1 MPSSYDESLALVAEA
16 ALKALSAK
24 HAARERGLQVS
35 REVIRLSANTIRAV
49 HRQDFDEARNLLGQA
64 ESKLYE
70 TGDILREWPEIYHAG
85 FLSDARKEYS
95 EARITFALISGTGI
109 PQPGELGVEMAP
121 YLNGMG
127 EAIGELRRFIL
138 DSLRK
143 NDSRRCDELMDVMDN
158 IYAILVTVDFPE
170 QVTGGLRR
178 TTDAM
183 RGVLERTRGDLTM
196 ALRQRE
202 LEQKLASF
210 ETNSSATAS
219 SAASA
224 TEGGELQN

>member
-1 MPSSYDESLALVAEA
+1 MPSSYDESLARVAEA
-16 ALKALSAK
+16 ALKELSAK

-35 REVIRLSANTIRAV
+35 REVIRLSANAIRAV
-49 HRQDFDEARNLLGQA
+49 HRQEFDQARDLLGPA

-70 TGDILREWPEIYHAG
+70 TNDILREWPEIYHSG

-95 EARITFALISGTGI
+95 EACITLALISGARI

-121 YLNGMG
+121 YLNGIG

-158 IYAILVTVDFPE
+158 IYTILVTVDFPE

-196 ALRQRE
+196 ALRQRD
-202 LEQKLASF
+202 LEQKLASL
-210 ETNSSATAS
+210 EINSSS
-219 SAASA
+219 
-224 TEGGELQN
+224 TEDGKVQN

>member
-1 MPSSYDESLALVAEA
+1 MPSPHDGSLARVAEM
-16 ALKALSAK
+16 ALKEFSAK
-24 HAARERGLQVS
+24 HAARERGLQIS

-49 HRQDFDEARNLLGQA
+49 HRREFDEARELLSQA
-64 ESKLYE
+64 DSRLKEATQFLKE
-70 TGDILREWPEIYHAG
+70 RAEIYYSG

-95 EARITFALISGTGI
+95 EASITLALISGASV
-109 PQPGELGVEMAP
+109 PQPGEIGVEMAP

-143 NDSRRCDELMDVMDN
+143 NDTHRCEEFMEVMDD
-158 IYAILVTVDFPE
+158 IYSILVTVDFPE
-170 QVTGGLRR
+170 GVTGGLRH

-183 RGVLERTRGDLTM
+183 RGVLERTRGDLTI

-202 LEQKLASF
+202 LEQKLASLK
-210 ETNSSATAS
+210 SDI
-219 SAASA
+219 
-224 TEGGELQN
+224 

>member
-1 MPSSYDESLALVAEA
+1 MTFSFYDESLAQVAES
-16 ALKALSAK
+16 ALKELSAK

-35 REVIRLSANTIRAV
+35 REVIRLSANTIRTV
-49 HRQDFDEARNLLGQA
+49 HREEFDQARDLLSQA
-64 ESKLYE
+64 ESKLHE
-70 TGDILREWPEIYHAG
+70 TDDILREWPEIYYAG

-95 EARITFALISGTGI
+95 EACITLALISGSRI

-158 IYAILVTVDFPE
+158 IYTIMVTVDFPE

-202 LEQKLASF
+202 LERRLDSMDWP
-210 ETNSSATAS
+210 TS
-219 SAASA
+219 
-224 TEGGELQN
+224 